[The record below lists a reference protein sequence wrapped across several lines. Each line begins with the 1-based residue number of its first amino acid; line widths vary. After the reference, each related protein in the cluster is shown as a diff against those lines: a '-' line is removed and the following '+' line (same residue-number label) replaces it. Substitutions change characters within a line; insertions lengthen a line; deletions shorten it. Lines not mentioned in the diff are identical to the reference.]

1 MKEEEKNQP
10 NETPSPKARI
20 LREDDGK
27 RTPPTHPKEVTGEQH
42 QTTHPEQAPD
52 VPPHERT
59 EGIP

>member
-1 MKEEEKNQP
+1 MEQNQKKGNAEKPTKKQV
-10 NETPSPKARI
+10 

-27 RTPPTHPKEVTGEQH
+27 RTPPQPSAYGVGNAHRN
-42 QTTHPEQAPD
+42 THPEQEPN

>member
-1 MKEEEKNQP
+1 MKEIEKNNDTNKPGRKQ
-10 NETPSPKARI
+10 I

-27 RTPPTHPKEVTGEQH
+27 RTPPQPSAHHTGDAH
-42 QTTHPEQAPD
+42 RNTRPEQAPD